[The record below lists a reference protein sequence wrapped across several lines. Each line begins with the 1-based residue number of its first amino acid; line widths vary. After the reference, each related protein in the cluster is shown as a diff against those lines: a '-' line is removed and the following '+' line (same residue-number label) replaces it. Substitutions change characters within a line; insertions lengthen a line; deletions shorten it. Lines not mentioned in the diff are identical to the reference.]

1 VRDDEDPGEGP
12 ATSAGPPPAAPH
24 GEDDDQDGF
33 DVPEWVSE
41 FRRLY
46 VEPKTRAA
54 LKDQSARRG
63 RAGALPVP
71 PAGGS
76 GRSGATAST
85 GQVPEQPLADE
96 PLRSRSA
103 PTAERRSR
111 RGGQPA
117 RRAGSAPPTR
127 DAAHDAPTSA
137 SDTGS
142 RAAMRRAREERARAE
157 RRMRLRR
164 TVVVG
169 VLLLVVAAVITW
181 VVSRTREPVSASP
194 AALVSTAVAPTPA
207 PAAGTAA
214 AAARPAADDDG
225 VSGTG
230 GGRAQ
235 PLVQRRATVPV
246 GSDDRP
252 RDPGPAQR
260 RSATATSIPTP
271 TPTPTPTASP
281 RPVARGTGSFTW
293 VRWGEVPGTRE
304 VGGQVVRVALEVEG
318 GLGLDERET
327 ARTVARILVDE
338 RGWQTERDVRFV
350 FVTPGQAERGDYD
363 TRIGIASRRTTT
375 ELCAPL
381 ETEGFTSCYN
391 GRVVINLDRWMLGV
405 DAYEGR
411 LDEYRTYVVDHEVG
425 HALGLGHDPCPEK
438 GAPAPV
444 MVPQTLHLWG
454 CLPNPYPVVG

>member
-1 VRDDEDPGEGP
+1 
-12 ATSAGPPPAAPH
+12 
-24 GEDDDQDGF
+24 
-33 DVPEWVSE
+33 
-41 FRRLY
+41 
-46 VEPKTRAA
+46 
-54 LKDQSARRG
+54 
-63 RAGALPVP
+63 
-71 PAGGS
+71 
-76 GRSGATAST
+76 
-85 GQVPEQPLADE
+85 
-96 PLRSRSA
+96 
-103 PTAERRSR
+103 
-111 RGGQPA
+111 
-117 RRAGSAPPTR
+117 
-127 DAAHDAPTSA
+127 
-137 SDTGS
+137 
-142 RAAMRRAREERARAE
+142 
-157 RRMRLRR
+157 MRLRR

-169 VLLLVVAAVITW
+169 VLLLVVAAVVTW

-194 AALVSTAVAPTPA
+194 AALVSTAAAPTPA

-214 AAARPAADDDG
+214 AAAARPTADDG

-246 GSDDRP
+246 HSDDRLP
-252 RDPGPAQR
+252 DPGPTQR
-260 RSATATSIPTP
+260 RGATATSIP

-327 ARTVARILVDE
+327 ASTVARILVDE